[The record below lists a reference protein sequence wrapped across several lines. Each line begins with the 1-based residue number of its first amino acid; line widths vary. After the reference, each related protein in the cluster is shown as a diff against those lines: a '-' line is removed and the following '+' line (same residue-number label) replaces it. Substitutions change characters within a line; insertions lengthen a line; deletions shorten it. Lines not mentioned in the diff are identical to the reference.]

1 MIVLFPVTKSCLVIH
16 VVQSDHHE
24 NVYPVF
30 AFACINTHVL
40 LYVTF
45 WIAVPDIVHPVLP
58 VYVNVYV
65 FNLKIHVNVL
75 SPVIHPYILGFWIF
89 PSLHHEK
96 LYP

>member
-1 MIVLFPVTKSCLVIH
+1 MIVLFPVTKSCLVNP

-30 AFACINTHVL
+30 ALACTSVPVV

-45 WIAVPDIVHPVLP
+45 WILVPLIVHHVLP

-65 FNLKIHVNVL
+65 FNLNTHVNVL
-75 SPVIHPYILGFWIF
+75 SPVIHPNILGFWMF

-96 LYP
+96 L